1 MFLLYISFIIIS
13 FYLFYYFF
21 TFCFSFV
28 CSTFMIPCIT
38 PLPHHGRIFPD
49 HPPLSR
55 QSIFPFKLASS
66 STTNFSMPLFN
77 PCNQQFM
84 ASSLPISSRSSSP
97 RSSSSSLSSSFLSLF
112 PFFFLFF
119 FFLSSVHPFLS
130 LHTHLH
136 HLRCNSLTAKL
147 SLFNSSPLQFEGH
160 LIKLQIQNSQST
172 ITAIIIASLSLIS
185 NTQSGIDLDH
195 SRKPTLTPQHH
206 HHRAGLSHSTTPPSH
221 HIPPANPKSSTQS
234 YQAIAVD
241 PYWPLLIGI
250 CNSQK
255 HRR

>member
-119 FFLSSVHPFLS
+119 FFLSSVHPFS
-130 LHTHLH
+130 FSTHP
-136 HLRCNSLTAKL
+136 SP
-147 SLFNSSPLQFEGH
+147 SPPLQLTH
-160 LIKLQIQNSQST
+160 SQALTLQFQSP
-172 ITAIIIASLSLIS
+172 AI
-185 NTQSGIDLDH
+185 
-195 SRKPTLTPQHH
+195 R
-206 HHRAGLSHSTTPPSH
+206 RPPNQA
-221 HIPPANPKSSTQS
+221 ANPKFTINHHSNHHSIS
-234 YQAIAVD
+234 VVD
-241 PYWPLLIGI
+241 LKYPIRHRPR
-250 CNSQK
+250 SQP
-255 HRR
+255 